1 MGGKKDFVEDA
12 IVFGLGNGI
21 KKFIGFFL
29 LPFYTRVL
37 SPADY
42 GILDSVTT
50 FTMLFSAFINVGLDS
65 SSSFYF
71 FRAKT
76 DQEKGQILFSHL
88 MLRVVSIIPPLILSF
103 FSAAISKRLFNT
115 DSYTWIVFISIVG
128 IPVNLLLS
136 EQSQIYRYY
145 RKPWSYNII
154 TIVKSLSNIGIGIS
168 LVVILKW
175 GIIGSQI
182 ASIISSLI
190 VVIGS
195 FVLFTRKVYNYS
207 FSWFW
212 TKKMMRYGFP
222 LIWSSLAAWVFS
234 SSDRFFLLHYSNL
247 EAIGYYSIGSTF
259 SQPIGLINSA
269 IQMSF
274 GVLFYKIYNE
284 ETDPLKPKTREMAID
299 SFNLYFGVA
308 ILLAAFLSIFGLDIV
323 NLVAT
328 KKYGPGA
335 LAIPFLCFAAIA
347 SQGFQSM
354 GPGIELAEKTWH
366 FTWITIVTALVS
378 IISNFILVPRLGFVG
393 AGISSLIA
401 FLVQWQIKLIVS
413 QKYFYVNYPFLKLYS
428 FFAIGLFI
436 SIFLNVYK
444 FDISYTN
451 LILIKA
457 FTLGIIF
464 LVGLYFQFIP
474 VSEGIR
480 YFKRKILKRNQNN

>member
-1 MGGKKDFVEDA
+1 MGGKKDFTQDT

-21 KKFIGFFL
+21 KKFIGLFL
-29 LPFYTRVL
+29 LPFYTRAL

-76 DQEKGQILFSHL
+76 DKDKGEILFSHL
-88 MLRVVSIIPPLILSF
+88 VLRLISIIPPLILSF
-103 FSAAISKRLFNT
+103 FSAAISRKLFNT
-115 DSYTWIVFISIVG
+115 EAYTWIVFVSIVG
-128 IPVNLLLS
+128 VPVNLILS

-154 TIVKSLSNIGIGIS
+154 TIVKSLANIGIGIS

-175 GIIGSQI
+175 GIIGAQI
-182 ASIISSLI
+182 ASIISSLV

-195 FVLFTRKVYNYS
+195 FILFTRKVYTYS
-207 FSWFW
+207 FSWAW
-212 TKKMMRYGFP
+212 TKKMLNYGFP
-222 LIWSSLAAWVFS
+222 LIWASLAVWVFS

-247 EAIGYYSIGSTF
+247 ESIGYYSIGSTF
-259 SQPIGLINSA
+259 SQPIGLVNSA

-284 ETDPLKPKTREMAID
+284 EKDPLKPKTREMAID
-299 SFNLYFGVA
+299 SFNLYFGVV
-308 ILLAAFLSIFGLDIV
+308 ILLAVFLSIFGLDIV

-328 KKYGPGA
+328 KNYGPGA
-335 LAIPFLCFAAIA
+335 MAIPFLCFAAIA

-366 FTWITIVTALVS
+366 FTWITIVTAIVS
-378 IISNFILVPRLGFVG
+378 ISSNFILVPKLGFIG
-393 AGISSLIA
+393 AAISSLIA
-401 FLVQWQIKLIVS
+401 FIVQWQVKLFVS
-413 QKYFYVNYPFLKLYS
+413 QKYFYVNYPFFRLYM
-428 FFAIGLFI
+428 FFATGLFI
-436 SIFLNVYK
+436 SIFLNVVRL
-444 FDISYTN
+444 DISHLN
-451 LILIKA
+451 LIIIKA
-457 FTLGIIF
+457 FALAIIF
-464 LVGLYFQFIP
+464 LIGLYFRFIP
-474 VSEGIR
+474 LREAIS
-480 YFKRKILKRNQNN
+480 YFKVKFLK